1 MKGGLSMAKIYG
13 YCLTVTTRGK
23 REERLEEQKKAIK
36 EIYPDAEIIEEVMG
50 LEKFNR
56 EKFNEIVDKCEKGD
70 MIVCYRLDRFC
81 KSTKEGIRTADT
93 LLSKG
98 VKVNILNM
106 GIIDDSESGKSMYK
120 MLQAFD
126 VFQHEC
132 KLDKMNIARKPENI
146 GRKKKF
152 TKEQIDNALKL
163 LEEHSYL
170 EVSEITG
177 ISTATILR
185 EKRLREE
192 QESKE

>member
-1 MKGGLSMAKIYG
+1 MGKIYG
-13 YCLTVTTRGK
+13 YSLTVSTRGK
-23 REERLEEQKKAIK
+23 CSERLEEQKKAIK

-56 EKFNEIVDKCEKGD
+56 KKFNEIVDKCEKGD
-70 MIVCYRLDRFC
+70 MIVCSRLDRFC

-93 LLSKG
+93 LLNKG
-98 VKVNILNM
+98 AKVHILNM
-106 GIIDDSESGKSMYK
+106 GIIDNSESGKSIYK

-132 KLDKMNIARKPENI
+132 KLDKMNMVRNPESI
-146 GRKKKF
+146 GRKKKY
-152 TKEQIDNALKL
+152 TKEQLDKAIKL
-163 LEEHSYL
+163 LDEHSYF

-192 QESKE
+192 QEGKE

>member
-1 MKGGLSMAKIYG
+1 MKGGIGMAKIYG
-13 YCLTVTTRGK
+13 YCLTVTARGK

-56 EKFNEIVDKCEKGD
+56 KKFNEIIDKCEKGD

-81 KSTKEGIRTADT
+81 KSTKEGIRVADK

-98 VKVNILNM
+98 AKAHILNM
-106 GIIDDSESGKSMYK
+106 GIIDDSESGKLIYK
-120 MLQAFD
+120 TLQAFD

-132 KLDKMNIARKPENI
+132 KLDKMNVARKPENI

-163 LEEHSYL
+163 LDKYSYA
-170 EVSEITG
+170 EVAEKTG
-177 ISTATILR
+177 ISTGTLCR
-185 EKRLREE
+185 EKKFREE
-192 QESKE
+192 DEQ